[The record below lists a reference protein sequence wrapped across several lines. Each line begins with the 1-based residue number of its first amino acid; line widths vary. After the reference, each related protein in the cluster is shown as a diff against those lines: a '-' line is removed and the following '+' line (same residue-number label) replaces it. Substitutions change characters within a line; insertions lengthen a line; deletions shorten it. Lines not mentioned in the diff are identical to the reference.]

1 MRVDDYLRFVA
12 EIRGVIGSKLKAAIS
27 RVVDLCG
34 LTRVTGKNI
43 LELSKGFRQRVGLAQ
58 AMIHEPDVLVLDEP
72 TSGLDPNQIIEIRR
86 LIERI
91 GEEHTVILST
101 HYLQEVEKSCNR
113 IIILSQ
119 GRIVADDTQ
128 ENLVA
133 SLPAGP
139 IVACIKGPD
148 ENIRSQFGELLPG
161 KKVEEIEVDGEYR
174 VYRIESGSGADASI
188 EEAVAHLVVKNG
200 WSLARLSRERPSLED
215 VFRNLTLE
223 ASKKAG
229 DA

>member
-1 MRVDDYLRFVA
+1 M
-12 EIRGVIGSKLKAAIS
+12 
-27 RVVDLCG
+27 
-34 LTRVTGKNI
+34 
-43 LELSKGFRQRVGLAQ
+43 
-58 AMIHEPDVLVLDEP
+58 
-72 TSGLDPNQIIEIRR
+72 
-86 LIERI
+86 
-91 GEEHTVILST
+91 ILST

-119 GRIVADDTQ
+119 GEIVADDTQ
-128 ENLVA
+128 ENLVT
-133 SLPAGP
+133 SLPPGP
-139 IVACIKGPD
+139 IVACIKGPE

-174 VYRIESGSGADASI
+174 VYRIEGGSDTGASI

-200 WSLARLSRERPSLED
+200 WSLAQLTRERPSLED